1 MAIAQGVLEYRAGNR
16 AGLDLA
22 LDGAQRVVTAD
33 RQDLVARWLT
43 GLSVLAR
50 TGGDQD
56 AAGRLEAAVQQLA
69 RNQPFPSPEECATY
83 LKA

>member
-1 MAIAQGVLEYRAGNR
+1 M
-16 AGLDLA
+16 
-22 LDGAQRVVTAD
+22 VTAD